1 MPNSNLSLREQA
13 WRGSVGRSAV
23 IRQATAK
30 GSVAGGSGRT
40 LLVSIHDVSPRFEE
54 EIGLL
59 VDRLAARLGAPKLAM
74 LVVPDFWGE
83 APLSGAP
90 HFRRKLRRWTEQGV
104 EMFLHGW
111 SHRDDSIH
119 RSASAALKAR
129 LMTAREGEFLG
140 LAYEEAARRL
150 AEGRKLIEDAIG
162 APVCGFVAPAWLYGP
177 GAIAALRDQQF
188 PLAEDHMRIWR
199 PSDGRAIARAPVV
212 TWASRSRARAASSL
226 AFARI
231 APTLLKPFRTVRLA
245 VHPGDTRLPALLGS
259 IDRTLVALTADRQA
273 GRYRDL
279 ARANSENPTA
289 SCPN

>member
-1 MPNSNLSLREQA
+1 
-13 WRGSVGRSAV
+13 
-23 IRQATAK
+23 
-30 GSVAGGSGRT
+30 
-40 LLVSIHDVSPRFEE
+40 LLASIHDVSPRFEE
-54 EIGLL
+54 EIDLL
-59 VDRLAARLGAPKLAM
+59 VDRLAERLGEPKLAM

-90 HFRRKLRRWTEQGV
+90 RFQRKLRRWTEQGV

-111 SHRDDSIH
+111 SHRDDSVH
-119 RSASAALKAR
+119 RSAAAALKAR

-140 LAYEEAARRL
+140 LSRDEAARRL
-150 AEGRKLIEDAIG
+150 ADGRKLIEDVTG

-177 GAIAALRDQQF
+177 GALAALREQDF
-188 PLAEDHMRIWR
+188 PIAEDHMRIWR
-199 PSDGRAIARAPVV
+199 PSDGRTIARAPVV
-212 TWASRSRARAASSL
+212 TWASRSRVRAASSL

-231 APTLLKPFRTVRLA
+231 APTLLKTFRTVRLA

-259 IDRTLVALTADRQA
+259 IDRTLSALIADRQA

-279 ARANSENPTA
+279 ARTMPVNPPA